1 MKRFNLFI
9 LVFLVLML
17 AVGIN
22 VVEAEEPLA
31 QESIN
36 VRLRVSVMQNMK
48 IIDPVKIDEVALSE
62 LDRGESLSIKEAGK
76 IKIESNIDWK
86 LKVQTNS
93 NSNYDVYLRMNDGWK
108 KVTANGTAFTGKKEN
123 QLINLDVKIEKNS
136 NIQTA
141 NINDDPIQ
149 LNFILGN

>member
-62 LDRGESLSIKEAGK
+62 LDRGESLSIREAGK

-93 NSNYDVYLRMNDGWK
+93 NSNYDVYLNMNNAWK
-108 KVTANGTAFTGKKEN
+108 KVTASGTTFTGKKED
-123 QLINLDVKIEKNS
+123 QLINLDVKIEKNA
-136 NIQTA
+136 NIQTV

>member
-9 LVFLVLML
+9 LVFLVLVSL
-17 AVGIN
+17 VGVN

-36 VRLRVSVMQNMK
+36 VRLRVSVMQNMQ
-48 IIDPVKIDEVALSE
+48 IIDPVKIDEEVLSG
-62 LDRGESLSIKEAGK
+62 LDRGESLVIGEAGK

-93 NSNYDVYLRMNDGWK
+93 NSNYDLYLKMNNGWK
-108 KVTANGTAFTGKKEN
+108 KVTAGGTTFTGKKEE
-123 QLINLDVKIEKNS
+123 QLINLDVKIEKNA
-136 NIQTA
+136 NIQTV
-141 NINDDPIQ
+141 NINEEVIQ
-149 LNFILGN
+149 LNFTLGS